1 MQNLGRVQEMFG
13 RIEAILNRFTS
24 FEENVNTFAQAEIG
38 RNTGALEQID
48 DQIRQIRKVRER
60 IREYLQENEAGLVQ
74 HLDANRDAIKRA
86 ADKFKDDWGR
96 IFYEMDPEHLLRPEQ
111 FYERL
116 IILENKLNDVL
127 VLLPQVTNKDELI
140 QHIAQ
145 INSGVTAIPTSV
157 REGANQISSGQRQNH
172 EDIVALK
179 SALEKKGNTNRASR
193 STHGEEE
200 STIPKEEQKRVS
212 LIQRIFGGMGKKKK

>member
-1 MQNLGRVQEMFG
+1 M
-13 RIEAILNRFTS
+13 
-24 FEENVNTFAQAEIG
+24 NTFIG
-38 RNTGALEQID
+38 LLIPFIGTASGSAM
-48 DQIRQIRKVRER
+48 V
-60 IREYLQENEAGLVQ
+60 YLMNS
-74 HLDANRDAIKRA
+74 
-86 ADKFKDDWGR
+86 GR
-96 IFYEMDPEHLLRPEQ
+96 PVASPEQ

-140 QHIAQ
+140 QQIAQ

-157 REGANQISSGQRQNH
+157 REGTNQISSGQRQSH

-193 STHGEEE
+193 STHVEEE